1 MAHNILNTVTSILIL
16 LCIVILIYKF
26 IIICEN
32 TNYIFKKR
40 NRVEPETDTAPDG
53 HHV

>member
-1 MAHNILNTVTSILIL
+1 MAQNALNTVTSILIL
-16 LCIVILIYKF
+16 FCIVILIYKF

-32 TNYIFKKR
+32 TNYIFKR
-40 NRVEPETDTAPDG
+40 QNRVEPETDAAPDG